1 MRCLARPCGAQPGG
15 GREASSPRGSPRNQ
29 VQGPYVTDFA
39 FSRFFGAAHEVAGD
53 IEGAQSLELQDLF
66 NYKAELAATA

>member
-1 MRCLARPCGAQPGG
+1 M
-15 GREASSPRGSPRNQ
+15 
-29 VQGPYVTDFA
+29 QGPYVTDFA